1 MLAFII
7 RIYHDALFSESQ
19 IGIYQLLYIQNTT
32 GDTILYLQIYIYIYI
47 YTAIGICQLLYIQSS
62 TS

>member
-7 RIYHDALFSESQ
+7 RIYHEALSSECQ

-32 GDTILYLQIYIYIYI
+32 GGTILYLPIYIYIYI
-47 YTAIGICQLLYIQSS
+47 YTAIGIRKLLYIQSS